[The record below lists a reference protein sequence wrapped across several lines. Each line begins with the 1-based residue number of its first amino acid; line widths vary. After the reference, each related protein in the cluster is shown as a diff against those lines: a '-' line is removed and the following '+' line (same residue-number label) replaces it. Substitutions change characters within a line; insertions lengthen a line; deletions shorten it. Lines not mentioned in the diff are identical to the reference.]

1 MELTFTF
8 YTFPPYPMTQHTP
21 APCIS
26 VSFNSCREEP
36 AHEVC
41 LEDSKGKLIG
51 FLDATEA
58 NARLMAAALELLE
71 ACEAALHEEKTFLS
85 QCAQA
90 IAKAKG
96 A

>member
-1 MELTFTF
+1 
-8 YTFPPYPMTQHTP
+8 MTQHTP

-58 NARLMAAALELLE
+58 NARLIAAAPELLE
-71 ACEAALHEEKTFLS
+71 ACEMLLS
-85 QCAQA
+85 QNGEYWTNGYMQSIHMMEAA
-90 IAKAKG
+90 ISKAKG